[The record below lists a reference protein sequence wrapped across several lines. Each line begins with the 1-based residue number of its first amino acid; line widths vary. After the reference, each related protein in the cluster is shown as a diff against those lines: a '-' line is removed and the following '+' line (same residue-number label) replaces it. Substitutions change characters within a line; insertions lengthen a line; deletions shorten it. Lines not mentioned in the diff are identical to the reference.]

1 MRGDR
6 QVARPLTGAK
16 VDRRGL
22 LLAGLGLLAG
32 CARPPAPPPP
42 PPPAPVVLPPPPSI
56 PLPPRRVDRIV
67 VRKAAHELTLYRDWQ
82 PLKTYK
88 VALGT
93 GGLAPKRRAG
103 DHRTPEGVYRIDGR
117 IRDSEFHRALRI
129 SYPSP
134 RDVAAA
140 RARGADPGGG
150 IMIHGIRNG
159 LGWLGELHLRDD
171 WTNGC
176 IAVTNEEIEEIWD
189 AVADGTVIEI
199 LP

>member
-1 MRGDR
+1 MPGDAAARGS
-6 QVARPLTGAK
+6 LTSTG
-16 VDRRGL
+16 RRAV
-22 LLAGLGLLAG
+22 LLAALAVLAG
-32 CARPPAPPPP
+32 CARPPKPPP
-42 PPPAPVVLPPPPSI
+42 PPPAPPVVLPPPPSI
-56 PLPPRRVDRIV
+56 PLPPRRADRIV

-82 PLKTYK
+82 PLKTYR

-93 GGLAPKRRAG
+93 GGLAPKRQAG
-103 DHRTPEGVYRIDGR
+103 DRRTPEGVYRIDGR
-117 IRDSEFHRALRI
+117 SLQSDFHRALHI
-129 SYPSP
+129 SYPASG
-134 RDVAAA
+134 DIAAA
-140 RARGADPGGG
+140 RARGVAPGGD